1 MPRAFQEGKQWRK
14 EEEKTGGEYGQIKQ
28 HLGDV
33 VENLHL
39 IRIGIGIRS
48 AFFSPFT
55 QHMLFEKKILHI
67 TQVSILCSVMNKLS
81 RAFLCPS

>member
-1 MPRAFQEGKQWRK
+1 MPRAFQEGKQRRK

-48 AFFSPFT
+48 AFFFPPLLNICFLGRKSCILHKSPFFA
-55 QHMLFEKKILHI
+55 L
-67 TQVSILCSVMNKLS
+67 
-81 RAFLCPS
+81 

>member
-1 MPRAFQEGKQWRK
+1 MPRAFQEGKQRGK

-48 AFFSPFT
+48 AFFFPLYSTYAFWEENLAYYT
-55 QHMLFEKKILHI
+55 SLH
-67 TQVSILCSVMNKLS
+67 SSLCNE
-81 RAFLCPS
+81 